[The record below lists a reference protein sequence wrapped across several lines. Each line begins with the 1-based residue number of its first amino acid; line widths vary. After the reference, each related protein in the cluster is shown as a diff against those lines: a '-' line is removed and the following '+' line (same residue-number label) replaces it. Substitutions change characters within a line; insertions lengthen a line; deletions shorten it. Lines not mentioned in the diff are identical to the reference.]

1 MPLSTGIIEGQKAVL
16 QDEASAGA
24 SKQALKRRH
33 VVLSDSD
40 ND

>member
-1 MPLSTGIIEGQKAVL
+1 MPFSSGMMEDQKAVL
-16 QDEASAGA
+16 QDEESAGA

>member
-1 MPLSTGIIEGQKAVL
+1 MPFSTGMIKHQKAVL
-16 QDEASAGA
+16 QAEGSAGA